1 MPAVFPVYPSGSGG
15 KFDTTTSFSGSFI
28 PTLWSKKLLVKYYVD
43 NQLTE
48 IANTDYEGEIK
59 NQGDTVRIRAIPT
72 LTINDYQA
80 GQSLSYEV
88 PDNSYQEMVINKG
101 KYFAF
106 QCNDVIEAQAD
117 LDLMN
122 MYTEDAAKQLKINV
136 CNEVYFNTF
145 LGTAKGAT
153 GTPATYGA
161 ATGNFGATAGVKS
174 GALNLGTAD
183 APIDTSTAQNLL
195 NLILKMSAALDEQN
209 VPESGRWLLLSPF
222 DRQVLMQS
230 NLAQAYF
237 TGDSASV
244 VRTGKIGMIDR
255 FNVYVSNMLPR
266 RAADKAWVSGQTDPS
281 TGAAWDTTD
290 NSAQRMIVAGTK
302 DAISFATQFTKTETL
317 RNQND
322 FGDLVRSLQVYG
334 RKVIKPEALTIGVV
348 K

>member
-1 MPAVFPVYPSGSGG
+1 MAAVYPVTGSIA
-15 KFDTTTSFSGSFI
+15 TTTPFSGSFI
-28 PTLWSKKLLVKYYVD
+28 PTLWAKKLLVKYYVD

-48 IANTDYEGEIK
+48 IVNTDYEGEIK

-72 LTINDYQA
+72 LTINDYTS
-80 GQSLSYEV
+80 GQNLTYEV
-88 PDNSYQEMVINKG
+88 PDNSYQDMVIEKG

-117 LDLMN
+117 IDLMN

-136 CNEVYFNTF
+136 ANEVYFNTF
-145 LGTAKGAT
+145 LGTNKGSTAT
-153 GTPATYGA
+153 AADFGA

-174 GALNLGTAD
+174 GALNLGTD
-183 APIDTSTAQNLL
+183 ASPIDTATAQNLL

-209 VPESGRWLLLSPF
+209 VPETGRWLLLSPY
-222 DRQVLMQS
+222 DRQILMQS

-237 TGDSASV
+237 TGDNASI

-266 RAADKAWVSGQTDPS
+266 AAASKGWVAGTADPS
-281 TGAAWDTTD
+281 TGAANT
-290 NSAQRMIVAGTK
+290 NAASAARRLIVAGTK

-334 RKVIKPEALTIGVV
+334 RKVIKPEALTVGVV